1 MTAHENPQPARRN
14 LSEREAPFS
23 PLTKEEVKQAARE
36 RISRINDEFIQ
47 GFSFITKYPRSAT
60 FFGSARF
67 NEENTHYQ
75 KARRIANRLSKD
87 GIAVV
92 TGGGPGI
99 MEAANRGA
107 CENGGPSLGL
117 NIRLPNEQISNPYV
131 TESVDFYYFFS
142 RKVTLSFS
150 AEAFIFFP
158 GGFGTLDE
166 FFEILTLVQTQK
178 VAKMP
183 IILVGSAYWQS
194 FNAFIEEQLLETYG
208 TIDREDTD
216 LYTIT
221 DDEDEVVRIVTEAPL
236 RKEGSPKQ

>member
-1 MTAHENPQPARRN
+1 MEDKEHTPPVRRN
-14 LSEREAPFS
+14 LSERDIPFT
-23 PLTKEEVKQAARE
+23 PITKQEVKQAARE

-67 NEENTHYQ
+67 DENHEFYQ
-75 KARRIANRLSKD
+75 KARRIANRISKD
-87 GIAVV
+87 GVAIV
-92 TGGGPGI
+92 TGGGPGV

-117 NIRLPNEQISNPYV
+117 NIRLPAEQISNPYV

-150 AEAFIFFP
+150 AEAYLFFP

-166 FFEILTLVQTQK
+166 FFEILTLVQTK
-178 VAKMP
+178 KIPEVP
-183 IILVGSAYWQS
+183 IILVGCDYWCGVEE
-194 FNAFIEEQLLETYG
+194 FIKKQLLDDFD
-208 TIDREDTD
+208 TIDTYDLS
-216 LYTIT
+216 LYTIS
-221 DDEDEVVRIVTEAPL
+221 DDEDEIVDIVTNAPI
-236 RKEGSPKQ
+236 RKE